1 MYVNR
6 NVIKFCSKLRE
17 FDRNYEKNNNGELD
31 NGVYIE
37 CEYSNYSIN
46 LPEYH
51 KEDEEKED
59 KPIIIPERASSLL
72 SVFIDDPLRKMTI
85 NDLGFYK
92 KIEKQSLSL
101 SLLDLIVNT

>member
-37 CEYSNYSIN
+37 CEY
-46 LPEYH
+46 
-51 KEDEEKED
+51 
-59 KPIIIPERASSLL
+59 
-72 SVFIDDPLRKMTI
+72 
-85 NDLGFYK
+85 
-92 KIEKQSLSL
+92 
-101 SLLDLIVNT
+101 

>member
-1 MYVNR
+1 MEKSIDNLYINR

-17 FDRNYEKNNNGELD
+17 FDRNYEKNNNCELD

-51 KEDEEKED
+51 KEEED
-59 KPIIIPERASSLL
+59 KEAHQNPIAERKRSNL
-72 SVFIDDPLRKMTI
+72 STFINDPLRKITI
-85 NDLGFYK
+85 NDIGFLK
-92 KIEKQSLSL
+92 R
-101 SLLDLIVNT
+101 